1 MGDAVQ
7 LVSHDAVD
15 SAREERRKR
24 RTKRKRK
31 SRKRERLMRNL
42 AWLGGGLALGLPL
55 LAATLFAMSRY

>member
-1 MGDAVQ
+1 M
-7 LVSHDAVD
+7 VSLEGVD
-15 SAREERRKR
+15 SARDDRRKR

-55 LAATLFAMSRY
+55 LAAMLLAMSRY